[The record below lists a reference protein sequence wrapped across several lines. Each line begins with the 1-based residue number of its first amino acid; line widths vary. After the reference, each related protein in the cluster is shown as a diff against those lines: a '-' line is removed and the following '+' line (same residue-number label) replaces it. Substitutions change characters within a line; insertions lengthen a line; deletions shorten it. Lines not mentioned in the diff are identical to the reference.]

1 MPTRPVKG
9 PGFHHIAFKA
19 VDYDKTLGFYEEAFG
34 FKRAYGW
41 GSGDGRAAMIDI
53 GDGNYIEVFA
63 GGKPLTDPNAGPLLH
78 FAIRVDNVDAAFARA
93 VKAGAEVQMEPKD
106 VALQGDYVVNVRIA
120 FVKGPGGE
128 VIEFFENET
137 L

>member
-9 PGFHHIAFKA
+9 PGFHHIAFRT
-19 VDYDKTLGFYEEAFG
+19 VDFDKSVAFYDEGFG

-41 GSGDGRAAMIDI
+41 GEGDSRAAMLDI
-53 GDGNYIEVFA
+53 GDGNYLELFA
-63 GGKPLTDPNAGPLLH
+63 GGKPHTGENGPLLH
-78 FAIRVDNVDAAFARA
+78 FAIRVPDCDTAFNRA
-93 VKAGAEVQMEPKD
+93 VKAGAVVDMEPKD
-106 VALQGDYVVNVRIA
+106 VDIQGDTVVRVRIA
-120 FVKGPGGE
+120 FVKGPDGE